1 MQTHALI
8 IINVIC
14 FIAQIINNRRPQ
26 GAHCYMG
33 SINFYFFKLS
43 LISINNLSVE
53 EGPGGGGGGS
63 FFFILFIA
71 LTTKNRINAITINL
85 ITADKN
91 TPYFTEPQTNLSMS
105 LAPMAFKAGV
115 NNNGVITSSTKDEII
130 AANAAPIT
138 TATARS
144 MTLPFMANSLN
155 SLNIPIILDLVK

>member
-1 MQTHALI
+1 MKIHALI
-8 IINVIC
+8 IKSVIC
-14 FIAQIINNRRPQ
+14 FIVQKLKRQCRLGPGTDYDRI
-26 GAHCYMG
+26 
-33 SINFYFFKLS
+33 YFFKLS

-63 FFFILFIA
+63 FFFILLIA

-85 ITADKN
+85 MTADKN

-105 LAPMAFKAGV
+105 VAPMAFKAGV

-144 MTLPFMANSLN
+144 TTLPFMANSLN
-155 SLNIPIILDLVK
+155 SLNIPIILVLVKSL